1 MLVKDLIKIL
11 KNHDENQNVFIN
23 TTNDKTFEIS
33 DISLNCDN
41 DYPDTLLIIDTSIW
55 TFKNSIWLCIG
66 KIAY

>member
-1 MLVKDLIKIL
+1 MLIKDLINEL
-11 KNHDENQNVFIN
+11 KKYDENQNVFIN

-55 TFKNSIWLCIG
+55 TFKNSIWLSIE
-66 KIAY
+66 